1 MAGAGPGGGF
11 VAKPAL
17 PRDRLRWRQQDNVRD
32 ALADARIEGLTV
44 SGTVESLLEA
54 AADGEIDE
62 AELIARVRTLHG
74 IP

>member
-1 MAGAGPGGGF
+1 M
-11 VAKPAL
+11 AKPAL

>member
-1 MAGAGPGGGF
+1 MPTHPNATIEEE
-11 VAKPAL
+11 
-17 PRDRLRWRQQDNVRD
+17 LRRRRQDDVRD

-44 SGTVESLLEA
+44 SGTVELLLEA

-62 AELIARVRTLHG
+62 AELIARVRKLHD